1 MLKSNFLYI
10 KILFLILLVTIPWL
24 NADYS
29 DEISPAVPSQEDMS
43 FYEINPCKVSLL
55 EFIRKVPT
63 SIYQDHYHFRYN
75 NYSSI
80 SCFGKISGATVLNN
94 EFYISVGTNS
104 FVNIVIQTLFW
115 ITILSFIKKD
125 FRFKIDKNKAIAV
138 CATSGLFTFSIISET
153 RFYEQNFYFFDF
165 QRNIHVI
172 LLTFFIF
179 ISTLHVLRVVE
190 PRIHRIINYLPYIF
204 IIGGVYSGFNI
215 SIYLFILIFFGF
227 IFLLSNQHKKSLIY
241 VLIFAPV
248 LFFWSTNAV
257 VRYSFKTD
265 KLRGFINSSYDFNS
279 NLAWSAIFL
288 LTLIGIFFIYKN
300 TLDYVDFEKIY
311 SSFNLSIILLLL
323 LGLLGS
329 NFPLINFIN
338 YYYFGQQKYGIT
350 LNNPFASDVYDQKI
364 AWRGVFS
371 SSEFAGEIFAMFLVF
386 TIYICFSKYNFKKFY
401 YVGITGAIFG
411 LYFSNNRASLTLLIF
426 IGLILYLKQFS
437 DLKSKKYIVGASMTL
452 FLIFIAWLVGF
463 NNFTYSLEFMQNYT
477 FGKAQGYDVNGNTS
491 SLFQFISDSKQTNS
505 ISSFVFGVIGV
516 LSFFLNRALMWG
528 LFIVRYNPNFLELIL
543 GTGPMSFGKYFGEI
557 KVEGINSLL
566 LPHSSIFSY
575 LIFIG
580 LLGLLSIFGLIIIS
594 IKKNK
599 ENLSIFSYLLFIYIL
614 FNIIK
619 SDSLLYIH
627 AVIFYFHLVFIF
639 IKKNN
644 SELLNLP
651 NKEISTN

>member
-1 MLKSNFLYI
+1 MLKSNLLYI
-10 KILFLILLVTIPWL
+10 KILFLILLVTTPWL

-115 ITILSFIKKD
+115 ITIFSFIKKE

-153 RFYEQNFYFFDF
+153 RFYEQSFYFFDF

-227 IFLLSNQHKKSLIY
+227 IFLFSNQHKKSLIY

-248 LFFWSTNAV
+248 LFFWSTNAD

-311 SSFNLSIILLLL
+311 SSFNVSVILLLL
-323 LGLLGS
+323 LGLFGS

-386 TIYICFSKYNFKKFY
+386 TIYIYFSQYNFKKFY

-411 LYFSNNRASLTLLIF
+411 LYFSNNRASLILLIF
-426 IGLILYLKQFS
+426 IGIILYLKQFS
-437 DLKSKKYIVGASMTL
+437 HLKK
-452 FLIFIAWLVGF
+452 
-463 NNFTYSLEFMQNYT
+463 
-477 FGKAQGYDVNGNTS
+477 
-491 SLFQFISDSKQTNS
+491 
-505 ISSFVFGVIGV
+505 
-516 LSFFLNRALMWG
+516 
-528 LFIVRYNPNFLELIL
+528 
-543 GTGPMSFGKYFGEI
+543 
-557 KVEGINSLL
+557 
-566 LPHSSIFSY
+566 
-575 LIFIG
+575 
-580 LLGLLSIFGLIIIS
+580 
-594 IKKNK
+594 
-599 ENLSIFSYLLFIYIL
+599 
-614 FNIIK
+614 
-619 SDSLLYIH
+619 
-627 AVIFYFHLVFIF
+627 
-639 IKKNN
+639 
-644 SELLNLP
+644 
-651 NKEISTN
+651 